1 MNTIE
6 LLDKNTIDKIAAGEV
21 VERPASIVKELVE
34 NAIDAKSTIINVEI
48 KEGGIGFIRITD
60 NGQGIPKDQIQKA
73 FLRHSTSKIRSV
85 DDLLTIGSLGFRGEA
100 LSSIA
105 AIAQVELITKTPGS
119 LTGSRYIIEGG
130 QEKKLEE
137 IGAPEG
143 TTILIRNVFFNTPAR
158 KKFLKSATTEAGY
171 IISLME
177 RLALSHPEI
186 AFNFIQNGQVKL
198 HTSGNG
204 KIKDV
209 AFSIFGRDITNNL
222 TNIEADESGISIRG
236 FVCKPVVSRGN
247 RNYENYFINGR
258 YIKNNIIARA
268 IEDAYKPYM
277 MQHRYPFT
285 LLLIEVPGDVVDVN
299 VHPSKQ
305 EVRFDNGDVI
315 YSVIYK
321 SIFDALSKKDL
332 IPEVSFDDLKTKQ
345 ELDLKPKKEHFEP
358 FEVHRIETFKNDNIN
373 NNSYTEVLSEAD
385 KVQEESQ
392 YNKEPLFS
400 GNNFEKNI
408 SISSDNYPKA
418 EQLSLDSISSDFEI
432 RPEIKIIG
440 QTFDTYWIVE
450 YQEKLFIID
459 QHAAH
464 EKVLYERILKEFDS
478 KEHSSQLI
486 SPSII
491 ISLSP
496 QEENVLKDY
505 MEDFLNMGFVVDSF
519 GGSEYAI
526 SAVPVNI
533 FNLDV
538 KEIFID
544 MLDGLLDGR
553 TINGQIIK
561 DKMATMACKAAV
573 KGNNKLSSLEAKKL
587 IEEMFSL
594 DNPYNCPHGRP
605 TVISMSKYE
614 LEKKFKRIV

>member
-1 MNTIE
+1 MTKILAFHLPQFHSFPENDEWWGKGFTEWVNVKKSVPQFKGHIQPNTPLNNYYYN
-6 LLDKNTIDKIAAGEV
+6 LLDKETRKWQAEKAKEYGID
-21 VERPASIVKELVE
+21 
-34 NAIDAKSTIINVEI
+34 
-48 KEGGIGFIRITD
+48 GFCYYHYWFD
-60 NGQGIPKDQIQKA
+60 
-73 FLRHSTSKIRSV
+73 
-85 DDLLTIGSLGFRGEA
+85 
-100 LSSIA
+100 
-105 AIAQVELITKTPGS
+105 
-119 LTGSRYIIEGG
+119 
-130 QEKKLEE
+130 
-137 IGAPEG
+137 
-143 TTILIRNVFFNTPAR
+143 
-158 KKFLKSATTEAGY
+158 
-171 IISLME
+171 
-177 RLALSHPEI
+177 
-186 AFNFIQNGQVKL
+186 
-198 HTSGNG
+198 G
-204 KIKDV
+204 K
-209 AFSIFGRDITNNL
+209 
-222 TNIEADESGISIRG
+222 
-236 FVCKPVVSRGN
+236 
-247 RNYENYFINGR
+247 
-258 YIKNNIIARA
+258 
-268 IEDAYKPYM
+268 
-277 MQHRYPFT
+277 
-285 LLLIEVPGDVVDVN
+285 LLIV
-299 VHPSKQ
+299 
-305 EVRFDNGDVI
+305 
-315 YSVIYK
+315 
-321 SIFDALSKKDL
+321 
-332 IPEVSFDDLKTKQ
+332 
-345 ELDLKPKKEHFEP
+345 
-358 FEVHRIETFKNDNIN
+358 
-373 NNSYTEVLSEAD
+373 
-385 KVQEESQ
+385 
-392 YNKEPLFS
+392 
-400 GNNFEKNI
+400 
-408 SISSDNYPKA
+408 
-418 EQLSLDSISSDFEI
+418 
-432 RPEIKIIG
+432 
-440 QTFDTYWIVE
+440 
-450 YQEKLFIID
+450 D